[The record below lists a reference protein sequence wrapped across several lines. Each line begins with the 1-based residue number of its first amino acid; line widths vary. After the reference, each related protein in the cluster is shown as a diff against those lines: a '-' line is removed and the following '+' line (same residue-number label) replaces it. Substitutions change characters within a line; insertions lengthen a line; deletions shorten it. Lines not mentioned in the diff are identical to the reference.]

1 MHVGPTH
8 CCSTSNFESLSLP
21 LLEIEPVSQI
31 HKTGSCTD
39 VGFEAHSGNYFF
51 FGTTQNRTNLRR
63 KNKISLTFKMGIDS
77 FGETNPDH
85 FGLKNSIPISLS
97 ISEDRVPNFCNNG
110 KGAREG

>member
-1 MHVGPTH
+1 
-8 CCSTSNFESLSLP
+8 
-21 LLEIEPVSQI
+21 
-31 HKTGSCTD
+31 
-39 VGFEAHSGNYFF
+39 
-51 FGTTQNRTNLRR
+51 
-63 KNKISLTFKMGIDS
+63 MGIDS